1 MPKIAGSGSSS
12 GSGLICQRHGSA
24 DPTLKCH
31 GSGTCSLQERR
42 REAASRANELVAK
55 RETLKRLTDG
65 AAVDIHVELGRAADE
80 LEECSRRGAAQ
91 AVRMADLVERL
102 GRTEN
107 AGGLAQLHCRVVQS
121 ENIEKKEKL
130 DELERLVTI
139 K

>member
-1 MPKIAGSGSSS
+1 MTKIAGSGS
-12 GSGLICQRHGSA
+12 GLISQRHGSA

-31 GSGTCSLQERR
+31 GSGTHCWQERR
-42 REAASRANELVAK
+42 REAASRANELAAK

-65 AAVDIHVELGRAADE
+65 AAGNLHVELGRAADE

-91 AVRMADLVERL
+91 AVRMVELVERL

-107 AGGLAQLHCRVVQS
+107 AGGLAQLHCRAVQS